1 MITKFITFIH
11 LLIILLNISYVFCT
25 KNKKYDYIFLLY
37 TYFLILHWMFFNNEC
52 IISYVY
58 KKMQNNDYEA
68 GTDLNNNNNDD
79 LYNIFGEYKFNI
91 LTFFH
96 LLFMINIYMVARRN
110 NIKQYLIFI
119 FILIFNAYSLN
130 LVITIN
136 YKNTNFQFFN
146 DIFKISLLLFGL
158 YIYINKNNIYE

>member
-1 MITKFITFIH
+1 
-11 LLIILLNISYVFCT
+11 
-25 KNKKYDYIFLLY
+25 
-37 TYFLILHWMFFNNEC
+37 
-52 IISYVY
+52 
-58 KKMQNNDYEA
+58 MQNNDYES
-68 GTDLNNNNNDD
+68 GSHLKNDDLKNDD
-79 LYNIFGEYKFNI
+79 LYNIFGEYKFDI

-146 DIFKISLLLFGL
+146 DISKISLLLFGL
-158 YIYINKNNIYE
+158 YIYINKDNIYE

>member
-68 GTDLNNNNNDD
+68 GSDLNNNNNDD